1 MSIRF
6 VQMADP
12 QFGMFSAFSKLNEE
26 QKNERIESGMKL
38 RFIENIVHGTENE
51 TRLFSRAI
59 EITNRLEPLFV
70 VICGDMT
77 HDQDSLGQRS
87 EVLRLSRR
95 LNEKIDLHWV
105 PGNHD
110 VGSVPTKDSL
120 AKYRNNYGADNYSF
134 NKVDHYFIVVN
145 SAICFDPSNVQ
156 EEWLTLKKFLSSELH
171 KSDLYSSN
179 GAILFM
185 HHPLFLEKAEE
196 EDSSHTI
203 PTKNRKELL
212 NIIEKHNVRAIY
224 SGHLHRN
231 NYAKYGQIDLISSG
245 SVGYTLGS
253 DPSGIRL
260 VELNGKDMCHRYL
273 SLEE

>member
-1 MSIRF
+1 MAVRF

-12 QFGMFSAFSKLNEE
+12 QFGMFSAFSKLDHISRA
-26 QKNERIESGMKL
+26 ERIGSGMRL
-38 RFIENIVHGTENE
+38 RFIENVVDGLENE
-51 TRLFSRAI
+51 IKLFSKAI
-59 EITNRLEPLFV
+59 DISNKLDPLFV

-77 HDQDSLGQRS
+77 HDQDSMEQRN
-87 EVLRLSRR
+87 EVLRLSKR

-120 AKYRNNYGADNYSF
+120 TKYRKNYGPDNYSF
-134 NKVDHYFIVVN
+134 NKAGHYFIIVN
-145 SAICFDPSNVQ
+145 SSICFDPSNVQ
-156 EEWLTLKKFLSSELH
+156 EEWLALKHFLSSELH

-185 HHPLFLEKAEE
+185 HHPLFLKNPEE
-196 EDSSHTI
+196 DDSSHTI

-212 NIIEKHNVRAIY
+212 DIIKKHNVRAIY